1 MLCVLYAYW
10 PQLNGELLKKFIVDI
25 RRQLLSSNQLFILI
39 WVSVQSYK
47 FHFFFLEWWCSG
59 YLLDISVFFCCVK
72 NFHKVCSIK
81 QYQVLFHS
89 SVVRHRSMTWMV
101 NLLTLLC
108 GQNQNVERMHSP
120 VLTCGTLF
128 FKNYL
133 FILLYNIVL
142 VLPYIDLN
150 PPWVYMCSPSWTP
163 SQLPPHPIPLSH
175 PNAPAQ
181 ASCIMHRTW
190 TGDSFPI
197 WHFTCFNAI
206 LTYHPALTL
215 SHRVQKGTLS
225 NSFRLS
231 AEFSSL

>member
-1 MLCVLYAYW
+1 MLSVLYAYW

-47 FHFFFLEWWCSG
+47 FHFFFLEWWCSS
-59 YLLDISVFFCCVK
+59 YLLDVSVFFCCVK

-108 GQNQNVERMHSP
+108 GQNQNVERMHSH

-128 FKNYL
+128 F
-133 FILLYNIVL
+133 
-142 VLPYIDLN
+142 
-150 PPWVYMCSPSWTP
+150 
-163 SQLPPHPIPLSH
+163 
-175 PNAPAQ
+175 
-181 ASCIMHRTW
+181 
-190 TGDSFPI
+190 
-197 WHFTCFNAI
+197 
-206 LTYHPALTL
+206 
-215 SHRVQKGTLS
+215 
-225 NSFRLS
+225 
-231 AEFSSL
+231 